1 MNEPVHAPGWA
12 RKRRR
17 TLAFGVGLGLCALL
31 AAATA
36 LVLVR
41 SQMAAI
47 ATLRNSVA
55 SIAANTGAR
64 VDRELLQTETLLARV
79 PLILGSLDDAAQQTL
94 VSRELR
100 LFADQSTLL
109 RDIFVI
115 ATDGRL
121 LASALP
127 AAARLPPETLAE
139 LRATFTRGAG
149 ETAAIALP
157 QRNRISDEWVT
168 LIGRTVEIPGVGEAL
183 AVGEVEIRALSELIA
198 DRARLDRR
206 MAIERRDGH
215 LIAAAPHDE
224 VAMARARPVLLAALL
239 EPDSQ
244 PLVSALRGSG
254 AESVVAV
261 HALHNRAL
269 VLVATLDLDAGLAAW
284 RAERSRIAAVAAAFA
299 GLILAF
305 AALAHR
311 ADKLRGRLVDR
322 LALQA
327 AVVENA
333 GESIVISDIEGRTLW
348 VNAAFERQS
357 GYKASE
363 MLGQRPGAM
372 LQGPGT
378 DPAAVATLRHAIAMQ
393 RSCDVEILNYNK
405 AGEAYWQ
412 RVRLSPVRDALGEL
426 THFIAVQTDV
436 TREREQLAS
445 LAAAKSEAERNLA
458 IATVAHDQLR
468 SAMDAMREGLMLFD
482 AQDRIL
488 KWNAQFVAMLG
499 LPDGFV
505 REGMSLLELTL
516 RALEI
521 REPELSTAARA
532 AKAAARVAAHRT
544 PRMREEELAVG
555 DRTVVIRR
563 TLLPNGGIMYVYRD
577 VTEER
582 RATEQLRRANDVLHA
597 SEARLALALE
607 TANLGWWERT
617 TDGRDHWSAR
627 AREIWGIAPDV
638 AASVAAWR
646 ACLHPD
652 DRNTID
658 DSLELADGRHVRNY
672 RVVHADGSVRYV
684 RSQRLIT
691 RASGA
696 GGVQAL
702 GTVLDYTDLETL
714 RRAAERDRE
723 TLASAINAM
732 RDGILIYDSNER
744 LVSWNLR
751 LLEICPWLE
760 GILAPGIAYSSIP
773 RAALERADG
782 ERTPDEIDEAIA
794 ERHRSFAE
802 GDGRTFELAIE
813 GRVIHV
819 TRIPVAVGGSLGIVR
834 DVTEQKAYQAELEE
848 ARRAAEAASD
858 AKTRFLANMSH
869 ELRTPLAGIVS
880 MLGLLDEA
888 ALDAEGR
895 RQVSYARGSAKHL
908 ISVVG
913 NILDLSKLEI
923 SDTELNRH
931 PFDLALLTNDSIHPL
946 GATAHKKGLDL
957 DVAIADSACGV
968 RVGDAVRIR
977 QILTN
982 LVGNAIKFTMA
993 GRVSVAVSAAGEF
1006 VTFAVA
1012 DTGPGIA
1019 RDAQAYLFEDFAQ
1032 VDSSS
1037 ARRHEGAGLGLAIS
1051 RRLAIAMAGELTVES
1066 DVGRGA
1072 TFRLVLPLPAFAGAA
1087 SGLAASAA
1095 PPARLDGAWL
1105 LLAEDNEVNR
1115 YGIVRILEKMGAKV
1129 DAVGDGAEAV
1139 AAAARRRYDAILM
1152 DVQMPG
1158 IDGLEATR
1166 AIRAGS
1172 GPNNG
1177 ALIVALTANAF
1188 TEDRNV
1194 CLRVGMDRFLTKPV
1208 GAAELCEALA
1218 DSALVRAARM
1228 PPPAAAPAA
1237 DPAAWIDRAR
1247 IGTLESDGGAGFAAA
1262 LVGRFA
1268 ATLEPELRSLDQAF
1282 ADGDIARVAALGHAL
1297 KSSSRMVGAAG
1308 LGEAAETLE
1317 RIAFDASPETLRDA
1331 IAAFRQRA
1339 QHFRR
1344 FAAQT
1349 VDSKIEG

>member
-1 MNEPVHAPGWA
+1 MSEPPYEPRVAK
-12 RKRRR
+12 KRRR

-31 AAATA
+31 AATTS

-41 SQMAAI
+41 SQTAAI
-47 ATLRNSVA
+47 ATLRSSVA

-64 VDRELLQTETLLARV
+64 IDRELLQTETLLARV
-79 PLILGSLDDAAQQTL
+79 PLILGSLDGAARQTL

-100 LFADQSTLL
+100 LFADQSNLL

-127 AAARLPPETLAE
+127 AAARLPPETLAD
-139 LRATFTRGAG
+139 LLATFTRGAG
-149 ETAAIALP
+149 EAAAIALP
-157 QRNRISDEWVT
+157 QRNRITGEWVT
-168 LIGRTVEIPGVGEAL
+168 LVGRTVQITGVGEAL
-183 AVGEVEIRALSELIA
+183 AVGEVEIRVLSELIV
-198 DRARLDRR
+198 DRARLERR
-206 MAIERRDGH
+206 MSIELRDGH

-224 VAMARARPVLLAALL
+224 FGMGQERPKLPATLL

-244 PLVSALRGSG
+244 PMVGAWRGSS
-254 AESVVAV
+254 AQSAVAV
-261 HALHNRAL
+261 HALRNRAL

-284 RAERSRIAAVAAAFA
+284 RAERNRITIAATAFA
-299 GLILAF
+299 ALVIAF

-311 ADKLRGRLVDR
+311 ADKLRGRLMDR

-327 AVVENA
+327 AVVENT
-333 GESIVISDIEGRTLW
+333 GESIVISDLAGRALW

-363 MLGQRPGAM
+363 ILGQRPGAM

-378 DPAAVATLRHAIAMQ
+378 DPAAIETLRHAIAVQ

-412 RVRLSPVRDALGEL
+412 RVRLSPVRDELGEL
-426 THFIAVQTDV
+426 THFIAIQTDV
-436 TREREQLAS
+436 TREREQLAN
-445 LAAAKSEAERNLA
+445 LAAAKSAAERNLA
-458 IATVAHDQLR
+458 VATVAHGHLR
-468 SAMDAMREGLMLFD
+468 NAMDAMREGLVLFD
-482 AQDRIL
+482 AQDRML
-488 KWNAQFVAMLG
+488 KWNAQFVAKLG
-499 LPDGFV
+499 LPEDFA
-505 REGMSLLELTL
+505 REGMSILEVTL

-521 REPELSTAARA
+521 REPALSPAARA
-532 AKAAARVAAHRT
+532 AKAAARIAAHRQ
-544 PRMREEELAVG
+544 PHMHEEELAVG

-563 TLLPNGGIMYVYRD
+563 TLLTDGGIMYVYRD

-582 RATEQLRRANDVLHA
+582 RATEQLRRANEVLHA

-617 TDGRDHWSAR
+617 VDGRDYWSAR
-627 AREIWGIAPDV
+627 AREIWGISLDV
-638 AASVAAWR
+638 EPSVAAWR
-646 ACLHPD
+646 ACLHPE
-652 DRNTID
+652 DRDTIE

-672 RVVHADGSVRYV
+672 RVVHPDGSLRYV

-691 RASGA
+691 RKSGA

-732 RDGILIYDSNER
+732 REGILIYDANER
-744 LVSWNLR
+744 LVSWNAR

-760 GILAPGIAYSSIP
+760 GILAPGLDYSRIP

-782 ERTPDEIDEAIA
+782 ARTQEEIDEAIA
-794 ERHRSFAE
+794 ERRSSFAE
-802 GDGRTFELAIE
+802 GDGRTFELSIE
-813 GRVIHV
+813 GRIIHV
-819 TRIPVAVGGSLGIVR
+819 SRIPVAAGGSLNIVR
-834 DVTEQKAYQAELEE
+834 DVTDQKAYQAELEE
-848 ARRAAEAASD
+848 ATRAAEAASE

-880 MLGLLDEA
+880 MLGLLDEG
-888 ALDAEGR
+888 ALDEEGR

-923 SDTELNRH
+923 SDITLNRH

-946 GATAHKKGLDL
+946 DATAHKKGLEL
-957 DVAIADSACGV
+957 DVSIADSARGV

-993 GRVSVAVSAAGEF
+993 GRVSVAVSAAGDF
-1006 VTFAVA
+1006 VTFAVT

-1019 RDAQAYLFEDFAQ
+1019 RDAQTHLFEDFAQ

-1037 ARRHEGAGLGLAIS
+1037 ARRHEGSGLGLAIS

-1066 DVGRGA
+1066 DAGRGA
-1072 TFRLVLPLPAFAGAA
+1072 TFRLVLPLPPFVGAA
-1087 SGLAASAA
+1087 SGLAV
-1095 PPARLDGAWL
+1095 PPPPERLDGAWL

-1115 YGIVRILEKMGAKV
+1115 YGIVRILEQMGAKV
-1129 DAVGDGAEAV
+1129 DAVGDGAKAV

-1158 IDGLEATR
+1158 IDGLAATR
-1166 AIRAGS
+1166 EIRAGG
-1172 GPNNG
+1172 GPNKG

-1188 TEDRNV
+1188 TADRNA
-1194 CLRVGMDRFLTKPV
+1194 CLRAGMDRFLTKPV
-1208 GAAELCEALA
+1208 GATELCEALA
-1218 DSALVRAARM
+1218 DSALVRAART
-1228 PPPAAAPAA
+1228 PPQAAAPAA
-1237 DPAAWIDRAR
+1237 DPATWIDRAR
-1247 IGTLESDGGAGFAAA
+1247 IGTLEADGGAGFAAT
-1262 LVGRFA
+1262 LIGRFA
-1268 ATLEPELRSLDQAF
+1268 ATLEPEMRSLHQAL
-1282 ADGDIARVAALGHAL
+1282 AAGDVVKVAALGHAL

-1331 IAAFRQRA
+1331 IATFSLRA
-1339 QHFRR
+1339 QHFRS

-1349 VDSKIEG
+1349 IDTRTEG

>member
-1 MNEPVHAPGWA
+1 VNNPLRIPDIA
-12 RKRRR
+12 RKRRS
-17 TLAFGVGLGLCALL
+17 TLALGVGLGLCALL
-31 AAATA
+31 AAATS

-41 SQMAAI
+41 SQGAAI
-47 ATLRNSVA
+47 AMLRNAVA

-79 PLILGSLDDAAQQTL
+79 PLILGSLDGTAPQTR

-109 RDIFVI
+109 RDILVV
-115 ATDGRL
+115 APDGRL

-139 LRATFTRGAG
+139 LIATFTRGAG
-149 ETAAIALP
+149 ETVAIALP
-157 QRNRISDEWVT
+157 KRNRISGEWIT
-168 LIGRTVEIPGVGEAL
+168 LIGRTVDIPGAGEVL
-183 AVGEVEIRALSELIA
+183 AVGEVEIRVLSEMIA
-198 DRARLDRR
+198 DRAPLERR
-206 MAIERRDGH
+206 MAIELRDGH

-224 VAMARARPVLLAALL
+224 IGMGRVRQKLPANLL

-244 PLVSALRGSG
+244 PLVGALRGSTAQG
-254 AESVVAV
+254 AVAV

-269 VLVATLDLDAGLAAW
+269 VLVATLDLDQGLAAW
-284 RAERSRIAAVAAAFA
+284 RAERNRIAIAATAFA
-299 GLILAF
+299 ALILAF

-311 ADKLRGRLVDR
+311 ADQLRGRLMDR

-327 AVVENA
+327 AVVENT
-333 GESIVISDIEGRTLW
+333 GESIVISDLEGRAIW
-348 VNAAFERQS
+348 VNAAFERQT
-357 GYKASE
+357 GFKASE
-363 MLGQRPGAM
+363 IIGQRPGAL

-378 DPAAVATLRHAIAMQ
+378 DPAAVETLRHAIAVQ
-393 RSCDVEILNYNK
+393 RSCDVEILNYSK
-405 AGEAYWQ
+405 KGEAYWQ
-412 RVRLSPVRDALGEL
+412 RVRLSPVRDALGDL

-436 TREREQLAS
+436 TREREQLAR

-458 IATVAHDQLR
+458 VATVAHDQLR
-468 SAMDAMREGLMLFD
+468 NAMDAMSEGLMLLD

-488 KWNAQFVAMLG
+488 KWNAQFVAKLG
-499 LPDGFV
+499 LPDGV
-505 REGMSLLELTL
+505 VHEDMSLMELTL

-521 REPELSTAARA
+521 REPELSPDARA
-532 AKAAARVAAHRT
+532 VKAAARIAIHRE

-555 DRTVVIRR
+555 ARTVVIRR
-563 TLLPNGGIMYVYRD
+563 TLLPDGGIMYVYRD

-617 TDGRDHWSAR
+617 NDARDYWSPR

-638 AASVAAWR
+638 EPSVAAWR

-652 DRNTID
+652 DRNMID

-691 RASGA
+691 RASGTD
-696 GGVQAL
+696 GVLAL

-714 RRAAERDRE
+714 RQAAERDRE
-723 TLASAINAM
+723 MLASAINAM
-732 RDGILIYDSNER
+732 REGILIYDANER
-744 LVSWNLR
+744 LVSWNAR

-782 ERTPDEIDEAIA
+782 ERTQDEIEEAIA
-794 ERHRSFAE
+794 ERYRSFAD

-819 TRIPVAVGGSLGIVR
+819 TRIPVAAGGSLGIVR

-848 ARRAAEAASD
+848 AKRAAEAASE

-888 ALDAEGR
+888 ALDDEGR

-923 SDTELNRH
+923 SDIALNRH

-946 GATAHKKGLDL
+946 GATARKKGLEL
-957 DVAIADSACGV
+957 DVAIADSARGV

-982 LVGNAIKFTMA
+982 LVGNAIKFTMV
-993 GRVSVAVSAAGEF
+993 GRVSVAVSASGDF
-1006 VTFAVA
+1006 VSFAVT

-1019 RDAQAYLFEDFAQ
+1019 RAEQGHLFEDFAQ

-1051 RRLAIAMAGELTVES
+1051 RRLATAMAGELTVES

-1072 TFRLVLPLPAFAGAA
+1072 TFRLVLPLPPFVGTA
-1087 SGLAASAA
+1087 SGLAEPAA
-1095 PPARLDGAWL
+1095 APARLDGISL

-1139 AAAARRRYDAILM
+1139 AAASRRRYDAILM

-1166 AIRAGS
+1166 EIRAS
-1172 GPNNG
+1172 NGPNK
-1177 ALIVALTANAF
+1177 ASLIVALTANAF
-1188 TEDRNV
+1188 TEDRND

-1208 GAAELCEALA
+1208 GAADLAQALG
-1218 DSALVRAARM
+1218 DSALVRAARAM
-1228 PPPAAAPAA
+1228 PAAAVPAA
-1237 DPAAWIDRAR
+1237 DPATWIDRAR
-1247 IGTLESDGGAGFAAA
+1247 IGTLEADGGSGFAAA
-1262 LVGRFA
+1262 LIGRFA
-1268 ATLEPELRSLDQAF
+1268 ATLEPEVRTLDQAF
-1282 ADGDIARVAALGHAL
+1282 AAGDVVKVAALGHAL

-1331 IAAFRQRA
+1331 IAAFSLRA
-1339 QHFRR
+1339 QHFRA

-1349 VDSKIEG
+1349 MDSRVEG